1 MICFPKSYFIQGPLR
16 LCLPPQKIRRPV
28 AQIKDENLVATI
40 TRIEFSNLTIP
51 TFPSVKLNVTNLN
64 IQCEH

>member
-1 MICFPKSYFIQGPLR
+1 M
-16 LCLPPQKIRRPV
+16 

-51 TFPSVKLNVTNLN
+51 IFPSVKLNVTNLN